1 MVFLATYRGA
11 DRRSPLIVTPNEDG
25 LGIKLLVNGL
35 RRTYLQPDCSKGRG
49 TWQRIISAIPC
60 FTQLVSTDP
69 ILLHFIHHYAT
80 SPFPPVS
87 HLVFD
92 FISHFLPRLFSPTLS
107 FAPNPS
113 PTQGLFIGHNLQ
125 CHTCLY
131 TYITPSSSYSECDCE
146 CKTDALDGK
155 KRNSANEKS
164 ACLHKFQ

>member
-1 MVFLATYRGA
+1 M
-11 DRRSPLIVTPNEDG
+11 
-25 LGIKLLVNGL
+25 LVL
-35 RRTYLQPDCSKGRG
+35 YIYEC
-49 TWQRIISAIPC
+49 IISTIPC

-69 ILLHFIHHYAT
+69 ILLHFIHYYAI
-80 SPFPPVS
+80 SPFPPIS

-113 PTQGLFIGHNLQ
+113 PTQGLVIGHNLQ

-146 CKTDALDGK
+146 CKTDAKPSKKALDGK

-164 ACLHKFQ
+164 ACLQTFQ